1 MNVNRLLRQYDLIAR
16 SQLVVILAAAVLVAA
31 GLASGSDFELMM
43 VTSRYLLIVYAGILA
58 FATPWLMFPQIPM
71 YLYQALNPDRPT
83 LLRILERRMLRLYLP
98 AMVTGISVAI
108 VLMLQGGSIV
118 ASMRLALDN
127 LVMVAGLSLYAS
139 YRYLRVG
146 PVSQLWQEGKKGAK
160 LLAALKESGQ
170 STGVPPG
177 SLPTIGT
184 TVTVALAGMLAV
196 VFGAWLQ
203 GVTGLPLNAAGGV
216 VLLVIGLKGWLSS
229 RRSVDSTFYHAHGFY
244 SELFRNPGGTADGGR
259 EPLPMASLYWIPVW
273 FRTLAWTILRQMD
286 RKVPVGR
293 LMITGFVLYWSMLY
307 GGISDPVVVI
317 GIPVLIILL
326 KNLMLLRASG
336 PAFTPMMFRRML
348 APQWHW
354 FAARFFV
361 NLRWSLPMYGL
372 IFITVWMSETASG
385 LSLQWLAATDL
396 LLASLIAA
404 ASTIREP
411 RPLASA

>member
-16 SQLVVILAAAVLVAA
+16 GQLVVILAAAVLVAA
-31 GLASGSDFELMM
+31 GMASGRDGGELM
-43 VTSRYLLIVYAGILA
+43 VLSRYLLIVYAGILA

-71 YLYQALNPDRPT
+71 YLYQALNPDQPT

-98 AMVTGISVAI
+98 AMVTAMSVSI
-108 VLMLQGGSIV
+108 VLGIQGGNLSD
-118 ASMRLALDN
+118 ALRLALDN
-127 LVMVAGLSLYAS
+127 LLMVAGLSLYAS

-184 TVTVALAGMLAV
+184 TVTVALAGMLSV

-203 GVTGLPLNAAGGV
+203 GVTGLHLNAAGGV
-216 VLLVIGLKGWLSS
+216 ILMGMGLRGWIIN
-229 RRSVDSTFYHAHGFY
+229 RRTVDATFYHAHGFY

-259 EPLPMASLYWIPVW
+259 EPIPMASLYWIPVW

-307 GGISDPVVVI
+307 GGIGDTVVVF
-317 GIPVLIILL
+317 GFPLLIIFL
-326 KNLMLLRASG
+326 KNAMLLRASG
-336 PAFTPMMFRRML
+336 PSFTPMMFRRIL
-348 APQWHW
+348 APQWQW
-354 FAARFFV
+354 LMARFFV
-361 NLRWSLPMYGL
+361 NLRWSLPLYGL
-372 IFITVWMSETASG
+372 LLLTIWMSETALG
-385 LSLQWLAATDL
+385 LSLPF
-396 LLASLIAA
+396 LLAVDVLIAA
-404 ASTIREP
+404 SVATATTIREP

>member
-16 SQLVVILAAAVLVAA
+16 GQLVVILAAAVLVAA
-31 GLASGSDFELMM
+31 GMASGRDGGELM
-43 VTSRYLLIVYAGILA
+43 VLSRYLLIVYAGILA

-71 YLYQALNPDRPT
+71 YLYQALNPDQPT

-98 AMVTGISVAI
+98 AMVTAMSVSI
-108 VLMLQGGSIV
+108 VLGIQGGNLSD
-118 ASMRLALDN
+118 ALRLALDN
-127 LVMVAGLSLYAS
+127 LLMVAGLSLYAS

-184 TVTVALAGMLAV
+184 TVTVALAGMLSV

-203 GVTGLPLNAAGGV
+203 GVTGLHLNAAGGV
-216 VLLVIGLKGWLSS
+216 ILMGMGLRGWIIN
-229 RRSVDSTFYHAHGFY
+229 RRTVDATFYHAHGFY

-307 GGISDPVVVI
+307 GGIGDTVVVF
-317 GIPVLIILL
+317 GFPLLIIFL
-326 KNLMLLRASG
+326 KNAMLLRASG
-336 PAFTPMMFRRML
+336 PSFTPMMFRRIL
-348 APQWHW
+348 APQWQW
-354 FAARFFV
+354 LMARFFV
-361 NLRWSLPMYGL
+361 NLRWSLPLYGL
-372 IFITVWMSETASG
+372 LLLTIWMSETALG
-385 LSLQWLAATDL
+385 LSLPF
-396 LLASLIAA
+396 LLAVDVLIAA
-404 ASTIREP
+404 SVATATTIREP